1 MTMYLLIFI
10 LFTLIAIFWMK
21 VFLNFKPEDSIGVLW
36 LGSTTVLYVFIVRIS
51 LKWEP
56 IY

>member
-36 LGSTTVLYVFIVRIS
+36 LGVQQFYMFFIVRIS

>member
-36 LGSTTVLYVFIVRIS
+36 LGSTTVLYVFYCADF
-51 LKWEP
+51 LKMG
-56 IY
+56 